1 MSGRKQFSKSKT
13 LGPPNQNHN
22 RKGKKNNTLEMMTRE
37 VDLQRTRSL
46 TYNIEDEEIND
57 NIKSLSVAR
66 KNLLT
71 TSFEIA
77 GIIKH
82 KINNNYINYLKNTFE
97 NK

>member
-1 MSGRKQFSKSKT
+1 MKAPFSLVNYLKNKNIFSVAIGGIVDYKCLNILLKSF
-13 LGPPNQNHN
+13 
-22 RKGKKNNTLEMMTRE
+22 
-37 VDLQRTRSL
+37 DLIFSTS
-46 TYNIEDEEIND
+46 ESND
-57 NIKSLSVAR
+57 NINSLSVAR
-66 KNLLT
+66 KDLLT

>member
-1 MSGRKQFSKSKT
+1 
-13 LGPPNQNHN
+13 
-22 RKGKKNNTLEMMTRE
+22 
-37 VDLQRTRSL
+37 
-46 TYNIEDEEIND
+46 
-57 NIKSLSVAR
+57 LSVAR